1 MEIYKL
7 KHKPTGLYYQPARG
21 RWSGQKTNLSKKGK
35 IYQSGINGLM
45 GKSDTITINVSN
57 RQYKENKEIFDSLG
71 IYDINERYCYGSC
84 RTPEYMLRCKK
95 SDFEKEYITNN
106 SD

>member
-7 KHKPTGLYYQPARG
+7 KHKPTGLYYQPVRG

-35 IYQSGINGLM
+35 IYQSGLNALTGNY
-45 GKSDTITINVSN
+45 DTITINVSTK
-57 RQYKENKEIFDSLG
+57 QYNENKEIFDSLG
-71 IYDINERYCYGSC
+71 IYDIQKKYCYGGD

-95 SDFEKEYITNN
+95 SDFEKEYITNKEG
-106 SD
+106 